1 MTELFQHPIATTEP
15 YSRFFFLNPVGE
27 LSLVSSIHDALKAAE
42 DGGYAWL
49 DFCDPKN
56 KDLQPLITELNIH
69 PLSIEDCLNGEQ
81 LPKLDLFPHY
91 SFMVFNILEFSSEE
105 LLAHEL
111 DLFIGKNFII
121 SVTHRDS
128 QNQPLLQGMEH
139 LVERESQRVRNGTSF
154 LLHLLIDTVVDRK
167 FLAIDQIE
175 TKLDKDEDEILKG
188 SPDYNLSRLLDSRRD
203 LMTIRKSVFYERE
216 VVSKLIRQDSPFIAE
231 KSLVFFRDVYDHLSR
246 YYEISESARDQV
258 TSLMEIHLSLIS
270 NRMAETSNRTNASMR
285 RLTLISSIFMPLTLI
300 SGIGGMS
307 EYTMMVGQENWKIGY
322 LVLLVFMVIV
332 AMVNYSL
339 LQRMERN
346 LTKEESASG

>member
-1 MTELFQHPIATTEP
+1 M
-15 YSRFFFLNPVGE
+15 
-27 LSLVSSIHDALKAAE
+27 
-42 DGGYAWL
+42 
-49 DFCDPKN
+49 
-56 KDLQPLITELNIH
+56 
-69 PLSIEDCLNGEQ
+69 
-81 LPKLDLFPHY
+81 
-91 SFMVFNILEFSSEE
+91 
-105 LLAHEL
+105 
-111 DLFIGKNFII
+111 
-121 SVTHRDS
+121 
-128 QNQPLLQGMEH
+128 QGVER
-139 LVERESQRVRNGTSF
+139 LVERESQRVRNGPSF

-188 SPDYNLSRLLDSRRD
+188 SPDYDLSRLLDSRRD

-216 VVSKLIRQDSPFIAE
+216 VLSKLIRQDSPFIAE

-246 YYEISESARDQV
+246 YYEISETARDQV

-332 AMVNYSL
+332 ALVNYSL

-346 LTKEESASG
+346 LTKDEPTSG